1 MTLVPKLLFADSK
14 GRVMEH
20 PYLLATLR
28 SGEELVPPQD
38 KPIPLPSA
46 GRLVHLPGRLPV
58 GLDPETGELELVREM
73 KVNGKTFVPSAVGAL
88 LPPGY
93 TRTFL
98 PGEVKAEGPV
108 LPQWAYTAAAWGED
122 GPVAWAMHTDRR
134 SHWDPEKYS
143 TPELKKMVDAHLARF
158 PGNRVLKQ
166 LTTCALL
173 YRCFTS
179 QNIFYVRDEGAIP
192 ASVMCNARCVGCI
205 SDQPKDGPPAS
216 HERMD
221 DGPSGEEMGVIG
233 LYHLENAT
241 GRTMVSFG
249 QGCEGEPLTR
259 WKFIA
264 EAIRYMRAHT
274 SRGSININTNA
285 SLTHGLEALF
295 DAGLDAVRV
304 SLNSADEGPL
314 RGLLQAGEVRLG
326 GRGGL
331 HRAGAQA
338 RRVPRAQPAPLPGRH
353 RSRGRGGGPG
363 AAGAAVPGG
372 SGADA
377 LAVHRSAPVPGGGAR
392 PGRGRRARGH
402 PRAAAPTQGGPARAH
417 HRQLRAGPRG
427 AGERRRASQVEEPS
441 FHPAHQMPM
450 LVRARCP
457 LSSHGGLGLH
467 PSSQWRVAGGGLA
480 EALTDV
486 TEPFRRPTGVSEA
499 PSSSEKAGPGP
510 VF

>member
-1 MTLVPKLLFADSK
+1 MTLAPKLLFADSK

-58 GLDPETGELELVREM
+58 GLNPETGELELVREM
-73 KVNGKTFVPSAVGAL
+73 KVKGKTFVPSAVGAL

-122 GPVAWAMHTDRR
+122 GPVAWAIHTDKR

-143 TPELKKMVDAHLARF
+143 TPELKQLVDAHLARF

-166 LTTCALL
+166 LTTCSLL

-233 LYHLENAT
+233 RYHLENAT

-264 EAIRYMRAHT
+264 ESIRYMRAHT

-304 SLNSADEGPL
+304 SLNSAVKDLYEAYYKPVKYGWEDVENSIALARKRGGYLALNLLLFPGVTDREGEVQALEQLVKKYKVDQVQTRPL
-314 RGLLQAGEVRLG
+314 AIDPLQYLEVARDRGAGGEPVGIRELLRRLKAARPGLIIGNFARGLDEREN
-326 GRGGL
+326 
-331 HRAGAQA
+331 
-338 RRVPRAQPAPLPGRH
+338 
-353 RSRGRGGGPG
+353 
-363 AAGAAVPGG
+363 AAGA
-372 SGADA
+372 
-377 LAVHRSAPVPGGGAR
+377 
-392 PGRGRRARGH
+392 RG
-402 PRAAAPTQGGPARAH
+402 
-417 HRQLRAGPRG
+417 
-427 AGERRRASQVEEPS
+427 
-441 FHPAHQMPM
+441 
-450 LVRARCP
+450 
-457 LSSHGGLGLH
+457 
-467 PSSQWRVAGGGLA
+467 
-480 EALTDV
+480 
-486 TEPFRRPTGVSEA
+486 
-499 PSSSEKAGPGP
+499 
-510 VF
+510 